1 MQKWVHTPALK
12 DSDHKRR
19 NERCRLQN
27 ADQRVT
33 DVAPVLSCRSLNGTP
48 CMVSKCMSKSPSFH
62 DRPTKAGLECIVGQ
76 HTSGRCIPL
85 ATWHRAIRSHASCK
99 HEIEIAQRPTS
110 WARRHWNDSPLSG
123 IWPAWNPRREQDLV
137 NQPPLKRAL
146 EPLVRAINNQK
157 GPFTPEPIR
166 VPAGC
171 GVSSTCCVLQV
182 AHTLRPLLRACSCC
196 LLSLRSTGVS
206 LAWSTRLRAA
216 SVAGAAAWEGWPRS
230 PDGAFSLIGF
240 GSDPQAAAQDH
251 HLCLDLQQLTE
262 QCSRKALSQISVHR
276 QIFWTGI
283 DPNL

>member
-48 CMVSKCMSKSPSFH
+48 CMDSKCMSKSPSFH

-85 ATWHRAIRSHASCK
+85 ATWHRAIR
-99 HEIEIAQRPTS
+99 R
-110 WARRHWNDSPLSG
+110 
-123 IWPAWNPRREQDLV
+123 
-137 NQPPLKRAL
+137 
-146 EPLVRAINNQK
+146 
-157 GPFTPEPIR
+157 
-166 VPAGC
+166 
-171 GVSSTCCVLQV
+171 
-182 AHTLRPLLRACSCC
+182 
-196 LLSLRSTGVS
+196 
-206 LAWSTRLRAA
+206 
-216 SVAGAAAWEGWPRS
+216 
-230 PDGAFSLIGF
+230 DGAFSLIGF

-276 QIFWTGI
+276 QIF
-283 DPNL
+283 